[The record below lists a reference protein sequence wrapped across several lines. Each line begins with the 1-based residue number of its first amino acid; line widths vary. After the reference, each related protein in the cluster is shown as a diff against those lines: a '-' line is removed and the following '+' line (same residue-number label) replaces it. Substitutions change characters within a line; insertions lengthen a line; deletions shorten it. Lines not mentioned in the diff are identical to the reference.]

1 MRPKKKKKKSFLTL
15 VQNHE
20 NTSEGP
26 QWNMVV
32 VAASCCGDAGNL
44 VRDVWS
50 QIQGNPRRK
59 HVTVCK
65 ILETKAE
72 VQLPTV
78 QQPQVYSK
86 ATLEWFKTM
95 NLNVL
100 ERHSQCPEIGHASE
114 LLSTEYLA

>member
-1 MRPKKKKKKSFLTL
+1 MKTPVKA
-15 VQNHE
+15 H
-20 NTSEGP
+20 SETWWWW
-26 QWNMVV
+26 QHHVV
-32 VAASCCGDAGNL
+32 GMLGIWSEMYGAKYRAIREGNQL
-44 VRDVWS
+44 
-50 QIQGNPRRK
+50 
-59 HVTVCK
+59 VTVCK

-100 ERHSQCPEIGHASE
+100 ERQCQCPEIGHASE